1 MNTDGT
7 WSTKDSKL
15 NKRFEFED
23 FAGALDFVNRVGE
36 LAEKEEHHPDISFG
50 WGYVEISLFT
60 HSEDAITD
68 KDRKLA
74 DAINQIQG

>member
-60 HSEDAITD
+60 HSEDAITN
-68 KDRKLA
+68 KDRELA
-74 DAINQIQG
+74 SKIDSLLS